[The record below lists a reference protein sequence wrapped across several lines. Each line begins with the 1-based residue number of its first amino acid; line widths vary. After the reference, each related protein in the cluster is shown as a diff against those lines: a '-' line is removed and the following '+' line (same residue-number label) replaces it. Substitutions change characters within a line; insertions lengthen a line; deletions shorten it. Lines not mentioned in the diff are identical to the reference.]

1 VVFSHRM
8 RAVDLIV
15 KKRDGGE
22 HTRREIECL
31 VDGYVAGSIPDY
43 QISAWLMAVCC
54 RGMSPQETGDLT
66 RAMIDSGSTMDLAQ
80 LAGPLVDKHSTG
92 GVGDKV
98 SLILAPVAAA
108 CGLQVPMM
116 SGRAL
121 GHTGGTLDKLESI
134 HGYSTDLNESRFR
147 DIIRAC
153 GYAMT
158 GQSADVV
165 PADRLLYA
173 LRDVTGTVE
182 SIPLITASIMSKKF
196 AEGAQSLVFDVKTGS
211 GAFMKRV
218 EDSRRLAESL
228 MSTGRSLGRGVV
240 AVVTRMD
247 EPLGRMVGNYLE
259 VEESIH
265 CLMGSSAPSGF
276 VPPEDLMTVT
286 LRLAA
291 WMLVAG
297 GVAVSVEEG
306 EERCSEAIEAGSAY
320 ERFRRNIELQGGD
333 PDRLESELGRRR
345 ASCSQTVT
353 AQRSGVVTG
362 VDAFAIGMAGIGL
375 GVGRNRTGDE
385 VLPDVGVELIRKAG
399 ATVERGEPLCI
410 VYGETDEQTA
420 SAAESIAGAYTIGD
434 REAPRQPLIVDE
446 RSAL

>member
-1 VVFSHRM
+1 MVFSHRM

-22 HTRREIECL
+22 HTRQEIEYL
-31 VDGYVAGSIPDY
+31 VNGYVAGSIPDY
-43 QISAWLMAVCC
+43 QTSAWLMAVCC
-54 RGMSPQETGDLT
+54 RGMSPKETGDLT
-66 RAMIDSGSTMDLAQ
+66 RAMIESGSTMDLSS
-80 LAGPLVDKHSTG
+80 LPGPLVDKHSTG

-134 HGYSTDLNESRFR
+134 RGYATGLDAARFR
-147 DIIRAC
+147 QIVGEC

-211 GAFMKRV
+211 GAFMKSV

-228 MSTGRSLGRGVV
+228 IDTGRNLGRGVV

-259 VEESIH
+259 VEESVH
-265 CLMGSSAPSGF
+265 CLMGGSAPPGF

-297 GVAVSVEEG
+297 GIVRSVEEG
-306 EERCSEAIEAGSAY
+306 EARCREAIDDGDAY
-320 ERFRRNIELQGGD
+320 DRFRGNVELQGGD
-333 PDRLESELGRRR
+333 PDRLEAELGRRR

-353 AQRSGVVTG
+353 AHRAGVVTG

-375 GVGRNRTGDE
+375 GVGRNRTDDE
-385 VLPDVGVELIRKAG
+385 VLPDVGVELVRKVG
-399 ATVERGEPLCI
+399 ARVEPGEALCI
-410 VYGETDEQTA
+410 VYGETDETTA
-420 SAAESIAGAYTIGD
+420 SAAESIARGFTIGD
-434 REAPRQPLIVDE
+434 GEAPRQPVIVDE
-446 RSAL
+446 RPAL